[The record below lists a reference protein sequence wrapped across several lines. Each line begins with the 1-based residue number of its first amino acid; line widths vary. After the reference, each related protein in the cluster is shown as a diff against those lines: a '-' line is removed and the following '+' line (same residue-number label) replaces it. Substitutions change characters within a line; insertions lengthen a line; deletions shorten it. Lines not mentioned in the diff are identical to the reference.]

1 MSEPRTENPQ
11 VFRGILLVMAAV
23 AVFSVLD
30 SLSKYL
36 TRFYPINLVA
46 WARFTF
52 HLLFVIVALGPRY
65 GLALVRTARPGAQI
79 LRGLLLAIASF
90 FFVSALKFMPLAET
104 SAISFL
110 APLLVTMMSVL
121 FLKEKV
127 ELARWIAVLCGF
139 IGVLAIIRPG
149 SSVFTWAVF
158 LPMGCAMASAA
169 YQVLT
174 RRLAGLESP
183 YTSIFYSGLVGALL
197 LSAIL
202 PYSWVAPQNAL
213 HAALL
218 VILGVLGGLGHLILI
233 KAFEY
238 APASRLA
245 PFSYSQLIWVIALG
259 YVAFGDFPDTWSL
272 VGIAILM
279 ASGIYTASHQRNSG
293 RLLNG
298 EQTNLPPSA

>member
-1 MSEPRTENPQ
+1 M
-11 VFRGILLVMAAV
+11 VMTAV
-23 AVFSVLD
+23 AVLSVLD

-36 TRFYPINLVA
+36 TRFYPINLVV

-65 GLALVRTARPGAQI
+65 GLALVRTARPGTQI
-79 LRGLLLAIASF
+79 MRGLLLAIASVL
-90 FFVSALKFMPLAET
+90 FVSALRYMPLAET

-110 APLLVTMMSVL
+110 APLLVTIMAVL

-158 LPMGCAMASAA
+158 LPIGSAMASAA
-169 YQVLT
+169 YQILT

-183 YTSIFYSGLVGALL
+183 YTSIFYSGLIGTLL

-202 PYSWVAPQNAL
+202 PYYWVPPQNTL

-218 VILGVLGGLGHLILI
+218 VINGTLGGLGHLILI
-233 KAFEY
+233 KAFEH

-245 PFSYSQLIWVIALG
+245 PFSYSQLIWVTVIG
-259 YVAFGDFPDTWSL
+259 YLTFGDFPDTWSL
-272 VGIAILM
+272 VGITILM
-279 ASGIYTASHQRNSG
+279 ASGIYTATHQRNSD

-298 EQTNLPPSA
+298 EQTNLPPGA

>member
-1 MSEPRTENPQ
+1 MT
-11 VFRGILLVMAAV
+11 AV

-36 TRFYPINLVA
+36 TRFYPINLVV

-65 GLALVRTARPGAQI
+65 GLALVRTARLGTQI
-79 LRGLLLAIASF
+79 MRGLLLATASG
-90 FFVSALKFMPLAET
+90 FFVSSLKYLPLAET

-110 APLLVTMMSVL
+110 APLLVTAMSVL

-127 ELARWIAVLCGF
+127 EPARWIAVLCGF

-149 SSVFTWAVF
+149 SSVFTWAVL
-158 LPMGCAMASAA
+158 LPMGCAVAYAA
-169 YQVLT
+169 YQILT

-183 YTSIFYSGLVGALL
+183 YTSIFYAGLVGSLL
-197 LSAIL
+197 LSAML
-202 PYSWVAPQNAL
+202 PYSWVAPQSNL
-213 HAALL
+213 HIALL
-218 VILGVLGGLGHLILI
+218 VINGMLGGFGHLILI
-233 KAFEY
+233 KAFEH

-245 PFSYSQLIWVIALG
+245 PFSYSQLIWVTVIG
-259 YVAFGDFPDTWSL
+259 SVAFGDFPDTWSL

-279 ASGIYTASHQRNSG
+279 ASGIYTATHQRNSD

-298 EQTNLPPSA
+298 EQSNLPPSA